1 MTTTPALS
9 TTALSTTAATD
20 AARRV
25 LDTVE
30 TAVVGKR
37 KSLELVLTGLLAG
50 GHVLLEDL
58 PGLGKTL
65 AARSFAQALG
75 LPFARAQF
83 TPDLLPADLTGA
95 EVFDQRSGEFVFRPG
110 PVFTGLLLADEI
122 NRTPPKTQ
130 SALLEA
136 MQERQVSVEGT
147 TRPLPVPFHVLATAN
162 PIEHEGTYPLPEA
175 QLDRFLLRLSFGYP
189 SAEQEWELVS
199 RRIDRRREEQT
210 VAQVLDAEQLLAL
223 QAAVE
228 EVHVEDAVGRY
239 AVDLVAATRRHQN
252 ALVGA
257 SPRGTLALITCAR
270 ALAVIR
276 GRGYVVPEDVK
287 ELAHPALD
295 HRVTVRP
302 ELWLQNATGAGVVD
316 AVLEQVPVPVASPQP
331 ARSPS

>member
-25 LDTVE
+25 LDAVE

-37 KSLELVLTGLLAG
+37 QSLELVLTGLLAG

-189 SAEQEWELVS
+189 SAEQEWEVVS
-199 RRIDRRREEQT
+199 RRIDRQHEEQT

-331 ARSPS
+331 VRSPS

>member
-1 MTTTPALS
+1 MTTTP
-9 TTALSTTAATD
+9 ALSTTAATD

-37 KSLELVLTGLLAG
+37 QSLELVLTGLLAG

-95 EVFDQRSGEFVFRPG
+95 EVFDQRTGEFVFRPG

-189 SAEQEWELVS
+189 SAEQEWEVVS

-223 QAAVE
+223 QASVE

-316 AVLEQVPVPVASPQP
+316 AVLEQVPVPAASPQP

>member
-9 TTALSTTAATD
+9 TTALSTPAATD

-95 EVFDQRSGEFVFRPG
+95 EVFDQRTGEFVFRPG

-136 MQERQVSVEGT
+136 MQERQVTVEGT

-189 SAEQEWELVS
+189 SAEQEWEVVS
-199 RRIDRRREEQT
+199 RRIDRQHEEQT

>member
-189 SAEQEWELVS
+189 SAEQEWEVVS